1 MDKAQS
7 DRVALMWM
15 AVTVLIW
22 GSGWVMMKGL
32 VPYIGPF
39 DLVALRYAVGF
50 LTLLVLVLVLRRP
63 LRFPPFWL
71 TMGIAV
77 FQTTAYQCLVQMA
90 LVAGGTGRVVMVAYT
105 MPFWVA
111 LFAWVL
117 VGDRPSRR
125 HWIGFIPAALGLAAV
140 IQPWQGLGGLGPS
153 LLALGGGMSW
163 ALGTLFGKMLFERS
177 RPDVLSLTMWQMLLG
192 TLLALPFGWLLPQPA
207 IVWSGTM
214 MLGVLYL
221 GVLSSAAA
229 WGLWLMVVSR
239 IHPTV
244 AGMAGLGV
252 PVVAV
257 AGAWIALGERPQPI
271 EQVGMLLMMVGLV
284 VVSWTPARRAPRGV
298 NAA

>member
-1 MDKAQS
+1 MEEAQS
-7 DRVALMWM
+7 DRAALLWM
-15 AVTVLIW
+15 ALTVVIW
-22 GSGWVMMKGL
+22 GSGWVMMKAL

-50 LTLLVLVLVLRRP
+50 ITLLVLVLALRRP
-63 LRFPPFWL
+63 LGFPPFWL
-71 TMGIAV
+71 TIGIAV

-111 LFAWVL
+111 LFAWAL
-117 VGDRPSRR
+117 MGDRPSRQ
-125 HWIGFIPAALGLAAV
+125 HWLGFIPAALGLAAV
-140 IQPWQGLGGLGPS
+140 IQPWQGLGGIGPS
-153 LLALGGGMSW
+153 LLALAGGMSW
-163 ALGTLFGKMLFERS
+163 ALGTLFGKKLFQRS

-192 TLLALPFGWLLPQPA
+192 TLMALPFGWLMPQPS
-207 IVWSGTM
+207 IIWEGSM
-214 MLGVLYL
+214 ILGVLYL
-221 GVLSSAAA
+221 GVMSSAAA

-257 AGAWIALGERPQPI
+257 VGAWIALGERPEPI
-271 EQVGMLLMMVGLV
+271 EQLGMILMMVGLAI
-284 VVSWTPARRAPRGV
+284 VSWTPARRTPGKV
-298 NAA
+298 KAA